1 MPFWRLYYHLVWG
14 TKNRGPLID
23 EGLENHLFP
32 YLIDRARE
40 LECKVLAISGWND
53 HVHMVISIPPKYAV
67 AEVVKRLKGA
77 SSHDF
82 EDLGWQRGYGVL
94 SVGER
99 QCQIAIGY
107 VENQKKHHAQQ
118 TTIAPLERMNEDE
131 VGVESRVVHK
141 AGGEYIVGEDLPF

>member
-1 MPFWRLYYHLVWG
+1 M
-14 TKNRGPLID
+14 
-23 EGLENHLFP
+23 
-32 YLIDRARE
+32 
-40 LECKVLAISGWND
+40 
-53 HVHMVISIPPKYAV
+53 HMVISIPPKYAI

-82 EDLGWQRGYGVL
+82 EGLGWQRGYGVL

-131 VGVESRVVHK
+131 VGLEGQAVHEP
-141 AGGEYIVGEDLPF
+141 GGEYIM

>member
-14 TKNRGPLID
+14 TKNREPLID
-23 EGLENHLFP
+23 ESIEKRLFP
-32 YLIDRARE
+32 YLVDRANE
-40 LECKVLAISGWND
+40 LDCGVLAINGWND
-53 HVHMVISIPPKYAV
+53 HVHMVISIPPKYAI

-82 EDLGWQRGYGVL
+82 DGLGWQRGYGAL

-107 VENQKKHHAQQ
+107 VKNQKEHHTQQ
-118 TTIAPLERMNEDE
+118 TTIAPLERMDDDV
-131 VGVESRVVHK
+131 VGVEGRAIHE
-141 AGGEYIVGEDLPF
+141 AAAEYIEGEDLPF